1 MSDVDGSIP
10 ISLRRGE
17 TVEFA
22 WGASTPIEMSFS
34 IFGPNT
40 LGWAPPGKAL
50 IQYWDPIL
58 QATVVKSIPIGSGYE
73 ATNISIVTGS
83 LFEEGI
89 GAVRI
94 TVIDNNEYILDG
106 IPYVPEKLP
115 LAIQSILKSASVV
128 ADAVAGVF
136 TPTGY
141 YVSDISSKL
150 AVDFELSPGV
160 TYDPTLLAKTQFNP
174 NNLPIGYSPLFNS
187 NGDFIGVTIDEEE
200 MADERCFAA
209 GTLIDMADGSQ
220 KPIETIEIGDD
231 VLSYDPDADG
241 GLGAL
246 RASKVT
252 RTMTN
257 VVDTIID
264 FHGVKVTPGHA
275 TLCTDGPDKGRHVP
289 LMDIIMADGSVA
301 DRDGALIRAATNLV
315 VGSEGDQFISVA
327 YITNKSQQTYS
338 NGKIRLGT
346 LMLGQNGGEDWRII
360 DSLKREGY
368 RIHDD
373 GLISKDGEVPHPL
386 YWFGNLPRPADYIL
400 AKSNLTL
407 SDIYKGGTDTVV
419 GLGELPMRAGMTVQ

>member
-1 MSDVDGSIP
+1 MEV
-10 ISLRRGE
+10 LREYSNDNVTG
-17 TVEFA
+17 
-22 WGASTPIEMSFS
+22 
-34 IFGPNT
+34 
-40 LGWAPPGKAL
+40 
-50 IQYWDPIL
+50 
-58 QATVVKSIPIGSGYE
+58 VVREG
-73 ATNISIVTGS
+73 VTGS
-83 LFEEGI
+83 VIIGGALLVGAIAAPLVSSLAVLAGGGATVAVASTITLIATTSGVAFAISNYSDNNATEIESLILVSSEWAAEKFGFEFSNDPNELMQNFMDAYAEHDVIIGTDIENLGEALKAVDENPEAGVLFEQEE
-89 GAVRI
+89 
-94 TVIDNNEYILDG
+94 ID
-106 IPYVPEKLP
+106 
-115 LAIQSILKSASVV
+115 
-128 ADAVAGVF
+128 
-136 TPTGY
+136 
-141 YVSDISSKL
+141 SK
-150 AVDFELSPGV
+150 
-160 TYDPTLLAKTQFNP
+160 
-174 NNLPIGYSPLFNS
+174 
-187 NGDFIGVTIDEEE
+187 
-200 MADERCFAA
+200 CFAA

-220 KPIETIEIGDD
+220 KPIETIEIGDN
-231 VLSYDPDADG
+231 VLSYDPDAEG

-257 VVDTIID
+257 IVDAIID

-289 LMDIIMADGSVA
+289 LMDIIMADGAVA

-346 LMLGQNGGEDWRII
+346 LMLGQNGGDDWRII

-373 GLISKDGEVPHPL
+373 GLISKGGEVPHPL